1 MKKLI
6 LTFVLLFT
14 VSLSAYAADNSRLA
28 EVIGVEYDGII
39 LEIENNDL
47 KVNDK
52 VVIKPAGSMQG
63 KVTEVE
69 NSLITLTVDNN
80 GFAAGSKVLL
90 KNADKFGRLG
100 AKKAEVKAVNV
111 NSIVLDVL
119 DNSFK
124 VNDILDIDID
134 GDKQAVVKSVN
145 KNIVII
151 SIKNT
156 GVAEGSKIFIKK
168 GRERF
173 SEKAKK

>member
-6 LTFVLLFT
+6 TALM
-14 VSLSAYAADNSRLA
+14 VSLFALSVYAANNEKLA
-28 EVIGVEYDGII
+28 EVVGIEYGSMI
-39 LEIENNDL
+39 LEVENNDL

-63 KVTEVE
+63 KVTEVK
-69 NSLITLTVDNN
+69 NSLITLAVDNN

-90 KNADKFGRLG
+90 KNAGKFVRLG

-119 DNSFK
+119 DNSLK

-145 KNIVII
+145 KNITTI

-156 GVAEGSKIFIKK
+156 GFAEGSKIFIKK

>member
-6 LTFVLLFT
+6 TALM
-14 VSLSAYAADNSRLA
+14 VSLFALSVYAANNEKLA
-28 EVIGVEYDGII
+28 EVVGIEYGSMI
-39 LEIENNDL
+39 LEVENNDL

-52 VVIKPAGSMQG
+52 VVIKPAGSRQG
-63 KVTEVE
+63 IVTEVK
-69 NSLITLTVDNN
+69 NSLITLAVDNN

-134 GDKQAVVKSVN
+134 GDKQAVVKSVD
-145 KNIVII
+145 KNITTI

-156 GVAEGSKIFIKK
+156 GFAEGSKIFIKK

>member
-14 VSLSAYAADNSRLA
+14 VSLSTYAADNSRLA

-69 NSLITLTVDNN
+69 NSLITLAVDNN

-100 AKKAEVKAVNV
+100 AKK
-111 NSIVLDVL
+111 SR
-119 DNSFK
+119 S
-124 VNDILDIDID
+124 
-134 GDKQAVVKSVN
+134 
-145 KNIVII
+145 
-151 SIKNT
+151 
-156 GVAEGSKIFIKK
+156 
-168 GRERF
+168 
-173 SEKAKK
+173 

>member
-1 MKKLI
+1 MKKII
-6 LTFVLLFT
+6 LVLM
-14 VSLSAYAADNSRLA
+14 VSLSVLSVYAAGSDKLA
-28 EVIGVEYDGII
+28 EVIGVEYGSII
-39 LEIENNDL
+39 LEVENNDL
-47 KVNDK
+47 KVSDK
-52 VVIKPAGSMQG
+52 VVIEPAGSRQG
-63 KVTEVE
+63 IVTAVE
-69 NSLITLTVDNN
+69 NGLITLAVDNN
-80 GFAAGSKVLL
+80 GFAKGSKVLL

-100 AKKAEVKAVNV
+100 AKKVEVKAVNV

-156 GVAEGSKIFIKK
+156 GFAEGSKIFIKK

>member
-1 MKKLI
+1 MKKII
-6 LTFVLLFT
+6 LVLM
-14 VSLSAYAADNSRLA
+14 VSLSALSVYAAGSDKLA
-28 EVIGVEYDGII
+28 EVIGVEYDSII
-39 LEIENNDL
+39 LEVENNDL
-47 KVNDK
+47 KVSDK
-52 VVIKPAGSMQG
+52 VVIEPAGSRQG
-63 KVTEVE
+63 IVTAVE
-69 NSLITLTVDNN
+69 NGLITLAVDNN
-80 GFAAGSKVLL
+80 GFAKGSKVLI

-100 AKKAEVKAVNV
+100 AKKAEVKAVGV

-156 GVAEGSKIFIKK
+156 GFAEGSKIFIKK

>member
-1 MKKLI
+1 MKTIIDLLRTNDNI
-6 LTFVLLFT
+6 ALFT
-14 VSLSAYAADNSRLA
+14 HVMPDGDALGSLFGLA
-28 EVIGVEYDGII
+28 HV
-39 LEIENNDL
+39 
-47 KVNDK
+47 
-52 VVIKPAGSMQG
+52 
-63 KVTEVE
+63 
-69 NSLITLTVDNN
+69 
-80 GFAAGSKVLL
+80 L

-100 AKKAEVKAVNV
+100 AKKAEVKAVGV

-156 GVAEGSKIFIKK
+156 GFAEGSKIFIKK

>member
-14 VSLSAYAADNSRLA
+14 VSLSTYAADNIRLA

-69 NSLITLTVDNN
+69 NSLITLAVDNN

-100 AKKAEVKAVNV
+100 AKKAEVKTVNV

-156 GVAEGSKIFIKK
+156 GFAEGSKIFIKK